1 MSHPL
6 QGFRLLTLATNL
18 PGPVA
23 AARLQRLG
31 MQVIKVEPPSGDP
44 LAQGSPAW
52 YRGLTAGQEVVR
64 LDLKAPEGRAR
75 LEPMLAASDLLL
87 TATRPAAL
95 TRLGL
100 DWPALHD
107 RHPRLCQV
115 ALVGFLAPEENR
127 TGHDLTYQASA
138 GLLCPPALPLTTVAD
153 LAAAERAVSTAM
165 GLLFA
170 RARGGE
176 GSYAAVAI
184 QGVAAEF
191 AAPLIHGL
199 TGPGSPLGGGFP
211 RYGLYR
217 AARGWVAV
225 ALLEPHFWER
235 FRDDTGIGEGGSE
248 ELGRLFLTRTAA
260 EWEEWAG
267 ARDLPI
273 VAVRGP
279 LSESPAMPGEAGWFP
294 PRWSLGGTQ

>member
-1 MSHPL
+1 VIETTGMSHPL
-6 QGFRLLTLATNL
+6 QGFRLLTLAANV

-31 MQVIKVEPPSGDP
+31 MQVTKVEPPSGDP
-44 LAQGSPAW
+44 LAWGSPAW
-52 YRGLTAGQEVVR
+52 YRVLTEGQEVIR

-100 DWPALHD
+100 DWPALHE

-115 ALVGFLAPEENR
+115 ALVGFPPPEENR

-153 LAAAERAVSTAM
+153 LAAAERAVSAAL
-165 GLLFA
+165 GLLLA
-170 RARGGE
+170 RERGGK
-176 GSYAAVAI
+176 GGHAIVAVKE
-184 QGVAAEF
+184 VAEEF
-191 AAPLIHGL
+191 AAPLLHGL

-211 RYGLYR
+211 RYGLYQ

-235 FRDDTGIGEGGSE
+235 FRHDTGIRDGGPE
-248 ELGRLFLTRTAA
+248 ELGQLFLTRTAA

-273 VAVRGP
+273 AAVREPRSGLSASPGAGP
-279 LSESPAMPGEAGWFP
+279 
-294 PRWSLGGTQ
+294 